1 MPTALCGSVQGRQGP
16 EPSVAVR
23 MPAPGEDSQAASP
36 LLAALP
42 GRHRP
47 ERRAPSPSARILGT
61 AMGES
66 LASPQTLRAFPGS
79 RPFSVPRF
87 QPKLHL
93 ALSDGQADAPQH
105 ELLSLVPVALP
116 GRRHGSR
123 HDAHPPRAGLCCI
136 SPRRPSSVHAG
147 SAGCGTAPAPSGTR
161 SAHGPKG
168 GFTRLHFHGAAQG
181 ARSPADAIPSPC
193 PTSWHREQLSHVTPV

>member
-23 MPAPGEDSQAASP
+23 MPVPGEDSQAASP

-66 LASPQTLRAFPGS
+66 LASPQALRAFPGS

-93 ALSDGQADAPQH
+93 ALSDGQADAPRH
-105 ELLSLVPVALP
+105 ELSCPLSLSSSPGGATALGTTPTRPVQGSAASVPVVPPASTRVRAPHRLPLAHALP
-116 GRRHGSR
+116 TAR
-123 HDAHPPRAGLCCI
+123 RAGLHAFTFTV
-136 SPRRPSSVHAG
+136 PRRAHA
-147 SAGCGTAPAPSGTR
+147 P
-161 SAHGPKG
+161 
-168 GFTRLHFHGAAQG
+168 Q
-181 ARSPADAIPSPC
+181 ADAIPSPC